1 MKWMVTLALLV
12 VAGGGAWFYFSK
24 NADDK
29 LQFTTA
35 VVAKGDLT
43 QAVTATG
50 TLNPV
55 VNVTVGSQISGI
67 IEKLFANFNS
77 AVTNGQVIAQLDAAS
92 YQANV
97 MSAEADLANS
107 KAQLELAQLNARRS
121 EELSRNKLVAQSDA
135 DQAVATLHQA
145 EAQVQIKNASLNRAK
160 VDLSRCTIYAP
171 VDGIVIDRKVDVGQ
185 TVAASMSAPVLFQ
198 IANDLT
204 KMQINANVSEADVG
218 TIEEGQ
224 TVTFTVDAFPGR
236 TFPGKVTQVRNSP
249 TTVQNVVTYDAIIEV
264 SNPDLKLK
272 PGMTANVSIV
282 IAQRNGTLKIS
293 NSAFRYK
300 PADAATNFLLAAEIK
315 IAATN
320 AATSTAPAFTGN
332 ESPEE
337 LQKRV
342 GEMRARGEEIPQA
355 IREKMRGYYAAGTLQ
370 RPAGGGRRGEGGGRG
385 GASGG
390 TQPSSRTVYVLVS
403 SGGDDKLKPVTIKT
417 GINDGAATEI
427 TEGLS
432 EGDKVVTAA
441 ISPNSAN
448 QPAANP
454 FGGGGMGQ
462 RR

>member
-1 MKWMVTLALLV
+1 MTLGVAALL
-12 VAGGGAWFYFSK
+12 GIAWYYFRGHG
-24 NADDK
+24 DDK
-29 LQFTTA
+29 LQFSTVTVA
-35 VVAKGDLT
+35 RGDVV

-55 VNVTVGSQISGI
+55 VSVTVGSQISGI
-67 IEKLFANFNS
+67 IQSLFANFNS
-77 AVTNGQVIAQLDAAS
+77 AVTNGQIIAQLDAAT

-107 KAQLELAQLNARRS
+107 KAQLELAQLNSRRS
-121 EELSRNKLVAQSDA
+121 EKLFQTKLIAQSEN
-135 DQAVATLHQA
+135 DQTVAALHQA
-145 EAQVQIKNASLNRAK
+145 EAQVQIKNAAVNRAK

-218 TIEEGQ
+218 SIEEGQ
-224 TVTFTVDAFPGR
+224 SVTFTVDAFPSR

-282 IAQRNGTLKIS
+282 IAQRTGALKIS

-355 IREKMRGYYAAGTLQ
+355 IREKMRGYYQSGALQ
-370 RPAGGGRRGEGGGRG
+370 RPAGGGGGRRGEGGGRG

-390 TQPSSRTVYVLVS
+390 TQPSSRTVYLLVG

-427 TEGLS
+427 IDGLKD
-432 EGDKVVTAA
+432 GDKVVTAA
-441 ISPNSAN
+441 ISPNAAN

-454 FGGGGMGQ
+454 FGGGGMMQ